1 MLNRRHSPGMEAEV
15 QIIMAVLAQL
25 LNQSP
30 ILSRLPEAAR
40 QPLLENASLVQL
52 EAREHLFHMGDE
64 AQYFFLINSGTL
76 DLYRPSYSGDHKLFR
91 TLSSGDLL
99 VETVMFLKSPEY
111 PLSARATTKASC
123 YRLSR
128 DSLLQVCQAVPV
140 FSLELMSSMAL
151 SISQSLN
158 RIDLLTTGNAAQR
171 LVLYLMDLYM
181 QQRRAWLTLP
191 GSKHVVARQLNITP
205 ETLSRQLAGFKRA
218 GLIGTQGSKQLVIL
232 DADSLCATVD
242 LPPPQLEPGY
252 FSPSRQLGK
261 SLFDCCN
268 VHHS

>member
-1 MLNRRHSPGMEAEV
+1 
-15 QIIMAVLAQL
+15 MASLAQL
-25 LNQSP
+25 IDQSP
-30 ILSRLPEAAR
+30 TLSCLPSDARL
-40 QPLLENASLVQL
+40 LLTQGVTEQQL
-52 EAREHLFHMGDE
+52 TAGAHLFHMGDK
-64 AQYFFLINSGTL
+64 AYHFFLISSGHIE
-76 DLYRPSYSGDHKLFR
+76 LYRPNYNGEHKVFR
-91 TLSSGDLL
+91 TLGSGDLL
-99 VETVMFLKSPEY
+99 VETIMFLKSPEY
-111 PLSARATTKASC
+111 PLSARASSKASC
-123 YRLSR
+123 YQLSR
-128 DSLLQVCQAVPV
+128 DNLLQVCRTVPT

-232 DADSLCATVD
+232 DADSLCARVD

-268 VHHS
+268 VHQS